1 MDVGN
6 AQAPRRLLHSG
17 IAAARCLRVG
27 PVAGAGAAFVTALAL
42 GATGLALPS
51 GAAANEG
58 APTLP
63 AATPYGLV
71 AFSQNFVA
79 GETLEERTDSYRR
92 LYRAGVRAIRLEI
105 NWQVSEPKGAPLHDY
120 DFSWRDREVKAI
132 RRAGLDVIG
141 LLAYGHPDYSV
152 LGGVEDETPVAPG
165 IPPFYNLR
173 SEYFPPDDPMDFA
186 GFARAA
192 ASYFGNE
199 VIGWEIWN
207 EQNGGWRFW
216 PPHEDPAAY
225 AELLCAAHQ
234 ELKEVDR
241 RTPVVFGGLFF
252 PGVPPGIPGMSAS
265 QFVAAAYNHEPELG
279 RCYDAMAYHPY
290 AYPFTAPEVE
300 VPIRGSV
307 LSAADQMRAVL
318 KQHGDEDKPLWIT
331 EIGWPTHD
339 VTYGVPE
346 HKQAQYVARMQ
357 AASFAQGVP
366 VLTWYTYGDFDDPS
380 GGASQEAW
388 FGFFRTD
395 GSPKPAFRA
404 LRTFH
409 RHFRRSRFARD
420 RSAELGLPEG
430 ELLSG
435 GRGFALGFRRRD
447 PNGRRTRITALWL
460 ACESALDGQN
470 AAGSDCSAPT
480 SRTVALPVDGRGA
493 KVFGFLG
500 EGRFVEASSG
510 RIHLEIGPDPLYVL
524 DTRRP

>member
-51 GAAANEG
+51 GAAANVG

-470 AAGSDCSAPT
+470 AAGSGCSAPT